1 MPAESGDPLRSG
13 LPRQTTQPFQS
24 SSGLVVTI
32 THPAHPLHN
41 QQVEIIRIRRGP
53 DPDLIIRLSD
63 GSHAA
68 IAASSTNYATG
79 SVLEIQPL
87 ISNPPLLDL
96 EGLFR
101 IAQLFDQLRAQGRF
115 PEQAPRPQT

>member
-1 MPAESGDPLRSG
+1 LLDLSWWG
-13 LPRQTTQPFQS
+13 LPEQTTHPFQS
-24 SSGLVVTI
+24 PSGLVVTI

-53 DPDLIIRLSD
+53 DPDLIIRLPD
-63 GSHAA
+63 GSHVA

-79 SVLEIQPL
+79 SDLEIQPL

-115 PEQAPRPQT
+115 PEQSPRPQT